1 MNFNLYHFIALR
13 MRDRILRL
21 LKVFDLHSLAS
32 PLQGKDLVQ
41 STFVSSFLCALS
53 AVACWCAFP
62 IEELRVE

>member
-1 MNFNLYHFIALR
+1 
-13 MRDRILRL
+13 
-21 LKVFDLHSLAS
+21 
-32 PLQGKDLVQ
+32 LQGKDLVQ